1 MRRIDIGMNMF
12 HPADCDEPHKS
23 VRRAQVPKRRLQA
36 LLAAARPGHE
46 RLRRLTAFII
56 ALLLLLVSLQ
66 VRAQASA
73 SCATGKTMCGARCVN
88 LSIAPRNCGAC
99 GNVCGAGQTCSNGAC
114 TGTSS
119 VNNNADDGADNG
131 GKNSG
136 GDSGNNNSSSN
147 NGNNSGSSSSGTNS
161 SITEG
166 ISSGISNGLSNGISN
181 ALSNAFNR
189 GSSNSSNSGNNSNN
203 SSNNNAYGNGNSNLT
218 ASCHA
223 PKTMCGARCVN
234 LSVAPRNCGACGN
247 VCAAGQKCR
256 GGQCSSTP

>member
-1 MRRIDIGMNMF
+1 MRRIDTGMNMF
-12 HPADCDEPHKS
+12 HPANCDEPHQP

-56 ALLLLLVSLQ
+56 ALLLLLASLQ
-66 VRAQASA
+66 VRAQAPA

-88 LSIAPRNCGAC
+88 LSVARETAALVAMCAAP
-99 GNVCGAGQTCSNGAC
+99 QKCSNGAC

-119 VNNNADDGADNG
+119 VNDNADDGADNG

-136 GDSGNNNSSSN
+136 GD

-161 SITEG
+161 SITDG

-189 GSSNSSNSGNNSNN
+189 GSSNGSNSSTSSS

-223 PKTMCGARCVN
+223 PKTICGARCVN
-234 LSVAPRNCGACGN
+234 LSFAPRNCGACGN

-256 GGQCSSTP
+256 GGQCSSAP